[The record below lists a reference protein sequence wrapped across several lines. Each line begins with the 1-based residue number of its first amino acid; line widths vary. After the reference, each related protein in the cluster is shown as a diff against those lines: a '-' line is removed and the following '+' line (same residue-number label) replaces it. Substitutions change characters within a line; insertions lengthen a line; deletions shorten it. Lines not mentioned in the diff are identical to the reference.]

1 MIVVINQRYVYPVED
16 PDGYPIFVHE
26 EAAFK
31 LLNGCIG
38 TNIIKGYELEKCL
51 HSIFENIASP
61 SIRSTSGFTR
71 MNYFEIERTRNYIV

>member
-1 MIVVINQRYVYPVED
+1 MIVEIKQLYVYPVKD
-16 PDGYPIFVHE
+16 PGSYPIYAHE

-38 TNIIKGYELEKCL
+38 TRIIKGYELEKCL
-51 HSIFENIASP
+51 YSIFEDIT
-61 SIRSTSGFTR
+61 RSSLRSVSGFTR